1 MKKQLLLAA
10 LALSLGGGLS
20 AQTETTAS
28 SDNPLLK
35 PFNTPHGIAP
45 FEQITIDNYREAMLK
60 GMEEQ
65 KQEVRAIIVNRAVPD
80 FENTIEALDRSGSLL
95 DRAQGTFG
103 PLSSSNST
111 DETRA
116 LQKELSPLFSA
127 HHDDIYLNPLLFA
140 KVKQVYDNRE
150 NLGLNKEQ
158 AKLLENVYKR
168 FVRGGANL
176 NDADKDRLRRLNSQI
191 SMLQLQF
198 SQNLLH
204 ETNNTYVIVDKREE
218 LDGLPE
224 ANIEAAARMAS
235 SIGQSGKW
243 AFNMQRPSC
252 NPVLQYAK
260 NRDLRRRVYEAYYN
274 RGNQGNEYDNKDICR
289 QLVQLRLQRA
299 KLMGYE
305 DYASMA
311 LDDRMAKTSDRVY
324 HLLDQVWT
332 PAVAK
337 ANEELNDIRAEIKK
351 EGNSFEPEGWDYAYY
366 LDKAKQAKFAIDES
380 EVAPYLEISN
390 VLKGIF
396 YVANKLYGVT
406 FRECTSEYPVY
417 EQSAQAWEVI
427 DKDGTVLAVFYSDYF
442 PRDGKRAGAWCTTFR
457 GQRYEDGER
466 QMPIVVNVCNMATAA
481 GDKPALQ
488 TIDNVE
494 TMFHEFGH
502 ALHSF
507 MRDVHYQGVSGV
519 ERDFVELP
527 SQINEHWAFEPEV
540 LAVYAK
546 HYQTGE
552 TIPMDLV
559 KKIQESAK
567 YGQGFATVEYLAASL
582 TDMDLHTLKEVPA
595 DLNVMEFEQ
604 QKLKE
609 RGIPSQILPRYRVTN
624 FSHTMGGGYTAGY
637 YSYLWAEVLDAD
649 GFEAFKETGD
659 IFNQEMAEKFRK
671 YVLTPGGIDD
681 GMTMYKNFR
690 GREPQI
696 DALLRNRGL
705 VDETP
710 KELKNGDIEKAT
722 VKRKSASKKK

>member
-1 MKKQLLLAA
+1 M
-10 LALSLGGGLS
+10 
-20 AQTETTAS
+20 
-28 SDNPLLK
+28 
-35 PFNTPHGIAP
+35 
-45 FEQITIDNYREAMLK
+45 
-60 GMEEQ
+60 
-65 KQEVRAIIVNRAVPD
+65 
-80 FENTIEALDRSGSLL
+80 
-95 DRAQGTFG
+95 
-103 PLSSSNST
+103 
-111 DETRA
+111 
-116 LQKELSPLFSA
+116 
-127 HHDDIYLNPLLFA
+127 
-140 KVKQVYDNRE
+140 
-150 NLGLNKEQ
+150 
-158 AKLLENVYKR
+158 
-168 FVRGGANL
+168 
-176 NDADKDRLRRLNSQI
+176 
-191 SMLQLQF
+191 
-198 SQNLLH
+198 
-204 ETNNTYVIVDKREE
+204 
-218 LDGLPE
+218 
-224 ANIEAAARMAS
+224 
-235 SIGQSGKW
+235 
-243 AFNMQRPSC
+243 
-252 NPVLQYAK
+252 
-260 NRDLRRRVYEAYYN
+260 
-274 RGNQGNEYDNKDICR
+274 
-289 QLVQLRLQRA
+289 
-299 KLMGYE
+299 
-305 DYASMA
+305 
-311 LDDRMAKTSDRVY
+311 
-324 HLLDQVWT
+324 
-332 PAVAK
+332 
-337 ANEELNDIRAEIKK
+337 
-351 EGNSFEPEGWDYAYY
+351 YY
-366 LDKAKQAKFAIDES
+366 LDKAKQTKFAIDES

-417 EQSAQAWEVI
+417 EKSAQAWEVI
-427 DKDGTVLAVFYSDYF
+427 DKDGKVLAVFYSDYF

-457 GQRYEDGER
+457 GQSYEDDER
-466 QMPIVVNVCNMATAA
+466 QMPIVVNVCNMAMAA

-507 MRDVHYQGVSGV
+507 MRDVHYSGVSGV

-559 KKIQESAK
+559 KKIQESSK

-582 TDMDLHTLKEVPA
+582 TDMDLHTLKSVPE
-595 DLNVMEFEQ
+595 DLNVMDFEAE
-604 QKLKE
+604 KLKE

-637 YSYLWAEVLDAD
+637 YSYIWAEVLDAD

-705 VDETP
+705 IDEQP
-710 KELKNGDIEKAT
+710 KELKNGDIEKRS
-722 VKRKSASKKK
+722 VKKKMPKKRN